1 LTRIVE
7 SGILLLETFLKH
19 FPQQA
24 KNSFCNLQDPITLLQ
39 LFCQALVYSRTWS
52 QVRPKLSHEEESMH
66 RVIGPLVAAPSLALF
81 TLLFAGCGS
90 SPFGSVTSTPNP
102 LVAEYSV
109 NPTLRGTVTVEFGE
123 TTDYGRSTSPVAT
136 TVGPVN
142 VLVAGMKANTTY
154 HMRAHADY
162 DNGTSQEDVDHTF
175 TTGSLPQG
183 LLPSYTVTA
192 TSGLTPQAGV
202 ELVDTIA
209 KATPSTAFATDV
221 DGNVIWAY
229 LFPDRQAAAQLLP
242 VKLLPNG
249 HFMCLIAPNS
259 SDVVTAPAP
268 PNTLN
273 EMREFDLAGNIIR
286 TFTMTDLNAELALAH
301 FNITLQAFSHDFAM
315 LPNGHFLVLANTV
328 RPYTNLPGFP
338 GVTQVVGDV
347 VVDLDANLNPVWLW
361 NEFDHLDVN
370 RHPMLFPDWTH
381 SNALIYSP
389 DDGNFLVSIRHQ
401 NWVVKVDYRDGGGTG
416 NILWKLGEGGD
427 FKLEG
432 ATDPTDW
439 FYAQHDVNFASSN
452 TTGSFRL
459 AMLDNGDDREFP
471 TGVTC
476 NGAGAPPCLYS
487 TIPVMQVD
495 ENAKTASF
503 VFHQILPPNFYNAFA
518 GSTRVLDNTNIEYNL
533 AAINASDAYTF
544 EVTPTDTPQTV
555 WEMHI
560 AGTLTYRS
568 FRMPSLYPGVQ
579 W

>member
-1 LTRIVE
+1 
-7 SGILLLETFLKH
+7 
-19 FPQQA
+19 
-24 KNSFCNLQDPITLLQ
+24 
-39 LFCQALVYSRTWS
+39 
-52 QVRPKLSHEEESMH
+52 MH
-66 RVIGPLVAAPSLALF
+66 RVIKLLPVATSVALF
-81 TLLFAGCGS
+81 TLLLAGCGS
-90 SPFGSVTSTPNP
+90 SPFSSVTSTSNP

-109 NPTLRGTVTVEFGE
+109 NATLRGAVTVEFGE

-154 HMRAHADY
+154 HMRARVDY
-162 DNGTSQEDVDHTF
+162 DNGTSQEDVDHVF
-175 TTGSLPQG
+175 TTGSLPAG
-183 LLPSYTVTA
+183 LIPSYTVTA
-192 TSGLTPQAGV
+192 TSGLTPQPGV
-202 ELVDTIA
+202 ELVDTITA
-209 KATPSTAFATDV
+209 STAFATDV

-229 LFPDRQAAAQLLP
+229 LFPDRQPAAQLLP
-242 VKLLPNG
+242 IKLLPNG
-249 HFMCLIAPNS
+249 HFMCLIAPTS
-259 SDVVTAPAP
+259 SGVVTSPAP

-273 EMREFDLAGNIIR
+273 EMREIDLAGNIIR
-286 TFTMTDLNAELALAH
+286 TFTMADLNAELALAH
-301 FNITLQAFSHDFAM
+301 FNITLQVFSHDFAI
-315 LPNGHFLVLANTV
+315 LPNGHFLVLANTI
-328 RPYTNLPGFP
+328 RPYTNLPGYP

-347 VVDLDANLNPVWLW
+347 VVDLDANFNPVWLW
-361 NEFDHLDVN
+361 NEFDYLDVN

-401 NWVVKVDYRDGGGTG
+401 NWIVKVDYRNGGGTG

-439 FYAQHDVNFASSN
+439 FYAQHDINFASSN

-459 AMLDNGDDREFP
+459 AMMDNGDDREFP
-471 TGVTC
+471 PGIGC
-476 NGAGAPPCLYS
+476 SAAGAPPCFYS
-487 TIPVMQVD
+487 TIPIMQVD

-503 VFHQILPPNFYNAFA
+503 VFHQILPPSLYNSFA
-518 GSTRVLDNTNIEYNL
+518 GSTRLLDNSNIEYNL
-533 AAINASDAYTF
+533 AAVNGTDAYTF

-560 AGTLTYRS
+560 PHTNTYRS